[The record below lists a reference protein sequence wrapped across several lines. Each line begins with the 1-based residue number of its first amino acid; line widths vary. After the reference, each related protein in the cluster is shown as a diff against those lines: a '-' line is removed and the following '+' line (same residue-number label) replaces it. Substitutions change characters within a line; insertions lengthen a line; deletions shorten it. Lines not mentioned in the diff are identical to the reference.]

1 VQLIDFFDR
10 GARHFPARACLVADD
25 LTMTYEEVRR
35 ASHVLAA
42 HLAAQ
47 GAGSRTKVAVL
58 SPNRPEALLAILGLL
73 RAGCAWV
80 PLNAR
85 STREELAHVAEMS
98 ECEWLFYHSRHAD
111 SVAALQHAAPR
122 LKHFVCL
129 DAVRGPHESMRD
141 ILVRARDA
149 RAVDAHGAVTDP
161 CTIFPTGGTTGKSKG
176 AIWTHRTWNTFIA
189 NFHAAFP
196 LRRPAVHLIVAPMT
210 HAAGVIAFPLMA
222 LGATNVLI
230 DSTDP
235 AEILARV
242 ETHRATTM
250 FLPPTLIYRLLAHPN
265 VRRHDYSSLEM
276 LLYAAAPM
284 SVDKLKEAWE
294 VFGPV
299 LAQSFGQAE
308 APMVCTTFNADE
320 HARCI
325 AAGDDARL
333 ASCGR
338 AGLLTEVAI
347 MSPDG
352 ALLEPGETGEIV
364 VRGDLVMQGYY
375 NNPVETAASSRNG
388 WHRTGDVGRQDADG
402 YVYITDRLRDMIIS
416 GGFNI
421 FPGEIEQVIWSHA
434 CVQDCAVIGVP
445 DDYWGEAVTA
455 VIEPKAGQR
464 VVAAEIIELCKRRL
478 GSVKAPKHVHVVQ
491 ALPRSA
497 VGKVLKREIRT
508 QFWAGRARQV

>member
-35 ASHVLAA
+35 ASHALAA

-47 GAGSRTKVAVL
+47 GASSQTKVAVL

-85 STREELAHVAEMS
+85 STHEDLAHVVEMS
-98 ECEWLFYHSRHAD
+98 ECAWLFYHSRHAD
-111 SVAALQHAAPR
+111 AVAALQQAAPGLR
-122 LKHFVCL
+122 HFVCL
-129 DAVRGPHESMRD
+129 DAVDGPHESMRE
-141 ILVRARDA
+141 ILARTRDA
-149 RAVDAHGAVTDP
+149 GMADASGAVTDV

-196 LRRPAVHLIVAPMT
+196 LRRPPVHLIVAPMT

-222 LGATNVLI
+222 LGTTNVLI

-235 AEILARV
+235 AEILARI
-242 ETHRATTM
+242 ETHRATTL
-250 FLPPTLIYRLLAHPN
+250 FLPPTLIYRLLAHPGA
-265 VRRHDYSSLEM
+265 RRHDYSSLEM

-308 APMVCTTFNADE
+308 APMVCTTFSTDE

-325 AAGDDARL
+325 AAGNDARL

-338 AGLLTEVAI
+338 AGLLTQVAI
-347 MSPDG
+347 MSPEG
-352 ALLEPGETGEIV
+352 VLLEPGETGEIV

-375 NNPVETAASSRNG
+375 NNPAETAASSRNG
-388 WHRTGDVGRQDADG
+388 WQRTGDVGRQDADG

-455 VIEPKAGQR
+455 VIEPKAGHE
-464 VVAAEIIELCKRRL
+464 VVGAEIIELCKSRL
-478 GSVKAPKHVHVVQ
+478 GSVKAPKKVHVVQ

-497 VGKVLKREIRT
+497 VGKVLKREIRA

>member
-1 VQLIDFFDR
+1 M
-10 GARHFPARACLVADD
+10 PP
-25 LTMTYEEVRR
+25 
-35 ASHVLAA
+35 
-42 HLAAQ
+42 
-47 GAGSRTKVAVL
+47 SRCG
-58 SPNRPEALLAILGLL
+58 GL
-73 RAGCAWV
+73 
-80 PLNAR
+80 P
-85 STREELAHVAEMS
+85 
-98 ECEWLFYHSRHAD
+98 
-111 SVAALQHAAPR
+111 
-122 LKHFVCL
+122 
-129 DAVRGPHESMRD
+129 
-141 ILVRARDA
+141 
-149 RAVDAHGAVTDP
+149 
-161 CTIFPTGGTTGKSKG
+161 
-176 AIWTHRTWNTFIA
+176 
-189 NFHAAFP
+189 
-196 LRRPAVHLIVAPMT
+196 VHLIVAPMT

-222 LGATNVLI
+222 LGTTNVLI

-235 AEILARV
+235 AEILARI
-242 ETHRATTM
+242 ETHRATTL

-284 SVDKLKEAWE
+284 SVNKLKEAWE

-320 HARCI
+320 HGRCM

-338 AGLLTEVAI
+338 AGLLTEIAI

-364 VRGDLVMQGYY
+364 VRGDLVMPGYY
-375 NNPVETAASSRNG
+375 NKPAETAASSRNG

-434 CVQDCAVIGVP
+434 SVQDCAVIGVP

-464 VVAAEIIELCKRRL
+464 DRRCRNHRALQDAVSAA
-478 GSVKAPKHVHVVQ
+478 
-491 ALPRSA
+491 
-497 VGKVLKREIRT
+497 
-508 QFWAGRARQV
+508 

>member
-25 LTMTYEEVRR
+25 VTMTYEEVRR

-42 HLAAQ
+42 HLATHGARAQ
-47 GAGSRTKVAVL
+47 TKVAVL

-85 STREELAHVAEMS
+85 STQEELAHVVEMS
-98 ECEWLFYHSRHAD
+98 QCEWLFYHSRHAD
-111 SVAALQHAAPR
+111 SAATLQQAAPR
-122 LKHFVCL
+122 LKRLVCL
-129 DAVRGPHESMRD
+129 DAAGAAHESMRE
-141 ILVRARDA
+141 ILARGRDA
-149 RAVDAHGAVTDP
+149 SSVDAGGAVTDV

-189 NFHAAFP
+189 NFHAAFA
-196 LRRPAVHLIVAPMT
+196 LRRTPVHLIVAPMT

-222 LGATNVLI
+222 LGTTNVLI

-235 AEILARV
+235 AELLARI
-242 ETHRATTM
+242 ETHRATAM

-265 VRRHDYSSLEM
+265 ARRHDYSSLEM

-284 SVDKLKEAWE
+284 SVNKLKEAWE

-320 HARCI
+320 HGRCI

-338 AGLLTEVAI
+338 AGLLTQVAI
-347 MSPDG
+347 MSPEG
-352 ALLEPGETGEIV
+352 ALLAPGETGEIV
-364 VRGDLVMQGYY
+364 VRGDLVMHGYY
-375 NNPVETAASSRNG
+375 NNPAETAATSRNG

-421 FPGEIEQVIWSHA
+421 FPGEIEQVIWSHGS
-434 CVQDCAVIGVP
+434 VQDCAVIGVP

-455 VIEPKAGQR
+455 VIEPKPGHAI
-464 VVAAEIIELCKRRL
+464 VDSEIIELCKRRL
-478 GSVKAPKHVHVVQ
+478 GSVKAPKQVHIVH

-497 VGKVLKREIRT
+497 VGKVLKREIRA